1 MFERLTDWLE
11 ECAAEPQ
18 WLILEITETAIMQ
31 YPDRALLNARAI
43 SSHGIHLSIDDFGTG
58 YSSLSYLRN
67 LPANELKIDKS
78 FVLDMLNEPNDLRI
92 VKSTIDLAHN
102 LGLRVVAE
110 GVENEDI
117 LKALTDQ
124 GCDVVQ
130 GYHISRPMPFND
142 VELWLSRHYEN
153 ANRLLAQL

>member
-1 MFERLTDWLE
+1 MNDARVWRALGYDFRVSVNLSAQLLQDATLFERLTDWLE

-67 LPANELKIDKS
+67 LPAT
-78 FVLDMLNEPNDLRI
+78 R
-92 VKSTIDLAHN
+92 VKD
-102 LGLRVVAE
+102 
-110 GVENEDI
+110 
-117 LKALTDQ
+117 
-124 GCDVVQ
+124 
-130 GYHISRPMPFND
+130 
-142 VELWLSRHYEN
+142 
-153 ANRLLAQL
+153 